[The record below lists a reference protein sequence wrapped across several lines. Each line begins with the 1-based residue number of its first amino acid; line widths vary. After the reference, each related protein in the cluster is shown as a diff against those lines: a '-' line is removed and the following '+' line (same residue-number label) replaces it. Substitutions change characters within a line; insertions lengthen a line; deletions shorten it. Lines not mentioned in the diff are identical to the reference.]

1 MTDLSERINR
11 PISTAELER
20 RWRAVRAAMRA
31 QDIDVLVL
39 QNNSESLGG
48 YVRWLTDLP
57 AFAYPVTVVFG
68 RDEDMSIVMHGPMG
82 SDRRLTG
89 EDDGLLR
96 GVTRLLC
103 TASFPSAEYTRH
115 YDADL
120 AARALAPHATG
131 TIGLVGT
138 YQMSWAAGERLRDTY
153 PKANFVEASGLVDSI
168 KAIKSAEEQH
178 LIRET
183 AAIQD
188 RVMAAALG
196 AVLPGK
202 RESDVTAVARRVA
215 HELGSEAGI
224 FMTGAG
230 PVGSPAV
237 IAPRHLQQRQIRKG
251 DVMAILVEID
261 GPGGLYTELG
271 RTCVVGGAP
280 VQVTDEFAF
289 ALAAQ
294 QFTVERLVPGA
305 SCRDIW
311 HAYNAFMLENDRPEE
326 QRLHAHGQGY
336 DLVERPLVRFDE
348 DMTIQADMNMTCH
361 PGFIRSGVFSWVC
374 DNWIIGAAGPGE
386 RLHSFPQE
394 IVEL

>member
-1 MTDLSERINR
+1 MSDLTERINR

-20 RWRAVRAAMRA
+20 RWRAVRAAMHE
-31 QDIDVLVL
+31 QEIDALVL

-57 AFAYPVTVVFG
+57 ASAYPTTVVFG
-68 RDEDMSIVMHGPMG
+68 GDEGMTVVMHGSMG
-82 SDRRLTG
+82 SDRTLASQ
-89 EDDGLLR
+89 EDGLLR
-96 GVTRLLC
+96 GVTRVLG
-103 TASFPSAEYTRH
+103 TASFPSVEYTRH

-120 AARALAPHATG
+120 AADALAPYAAG

-138 YQMSWAAGERLRDTY
+138 YQMSLAAGERLRQSHPT
-153 PKANFVEASGLVDSI
+153 ASFVEASGLIDAI
-168 KAIKSAEEQH
+168 KAIKSEEEQE
-178 LIRET
+178 LIRAT
-183 AAIQD
+183 AGIQD
-188 RVMAAALG
+188 QVMAAALE
-196 AVLPGK
+196 AVAPGR

-237 IAPRHLQQRQIRKG
+237 IAPRHLQARRIRRG
-251 DVMAILVEID
+251 DVLAILVEID
-261 GPGGLYTELG
+261 GPGGLYAELG
-271 RTCVVGGAP
+271 RTCVVGPAP
-280 VQVTDEFAF
+280 AQLLEEFAF

-294 QFTVERLVPGA
+294 RFTIDRFVPGA

-311 HAYNAFMLENDRPEE
+311 HDYNAFMREGGRPEE

-336 DLVERPLVRFDE
+336 DLVERQLVRFDE
-348 DMTIQADMNMTCH
+348 DMTIQVGMNMTCH
-361 PGFIRSGVFSWVC
+361 PGYVRSGVFSWVC
-374 DNWIIGAAGPGE
+374 DNWLIGDLGPGQ

-394 IVEL
+394 IIEL